1 MLCICLLCMDDVITP
16 VDFLMYICSCFF
28 DGVGYAPSPWLSR
41 FSQAQGGTN
50 FFARPRGA
58 PVDIASILCEIPKR
72 NFRIQFVKK
81 EDERELRLYNY

>member
-1 MLCICLLCMDDVITP
+1 MLCMDDVIMP

-28 DGVGYAPSPWLSR
+28 LTGWGMPPPLGYLDSHR
-41 FSQAQGGTN
+41 HRGGTN

-81 EDERELRLYNY
+81 EGERELRLYNY